1 MAAAAQAADAFA
13 ARSAADR
20 AGLLRA
26 LADALESQ
34 RETLV
39 PIADRETAL
48 GPARLNGEL
57 DRTAFQL
64 RGFATELERGAAHA
78 VVDDPAVAG
87 APPAGRPH
95 LTRVRVPV
103 GPVAM
108 FSASNF
114 PFAFSVL
121 GGDTASALAAGCP
134 VVVKAHPAHPELSRR
149 TARLARQV
157 VAAQGLPEGVFQFV
171 EGGSVATGVQLV
183 QAPAIAAVAFTGSF
197 KGGTALARVA
207 AERPRPIPFYSELGS
222 VNPLVALPAA
232 LQTRGAALAE
242 TLAGS
247 ICLGAGQF
255 CTSPGVIVVR
265 RDAPGDAFVQ
275 TLADKLQALAPHAML
290 SAGIRAHFDHGVSA
304 WKAHGKV
311 RPLVDG
317 TAAPGATPR
326 PFLAE
331 VQAVDFIADAALHE
345 EVFGSAALVVR
356 TGSARGDDRRA
367 ARRRRLP
374 HRHALGRGRRYGGQP
389 RAGARRHPGGG
400 PRALRRRAH
409 RGGRHGR
416 PAPWWPLPRQHRA
429 PLPRR
434 WATRRWIASCAPWR
448 CRMPL
453 GGWPLA
459 TAFPA
464 EVPGGGRRRPSWCA
478 PALPPLLRP
487 ASPGA
492 AAARSGFAGKRQ
504 CLRALVAVLQLPD
517 RGQRC
522 TQRRAHQGPVLTQR
536 LQLQGRLVLVCQLG
550 DEFMERGPVHL
561 QAQGEPAAGHGPS
574 ISLFCTAA

>member
-1 MAAAAQAADAFA
+1 MTTPDTLQSIDARTGQPHGDAWSASTPAAIDAAVAAAAQAADAFA

-48 GPARLNGEL
+48 GPVRLNGEL

-64 RGFATELERGAAHA
+64 RGFAAELERGAAHA
-78 VVDDPAVAG
+78 VVDDPAVPG

-134 VVVKAHPAHPELSRR
+134 VVVKAHPAHPDLSRQ
-149 TARLARQV
+149 TARIAQQV
-157 VAAQGLPEGVFQFV
+157 VTAQGLPGGIFQFV

-207 AERPRPIPFYSELGS
+207 AERPRPIPFYGELGS
-222 VNPLVALPAA
+222 VNPLIALPAA
-232 LQTRGAALAE
+232 LQAQGAALAE

-265 RDAPGDAFVQ
+265 RDASGDAFVQ
-275 TLADKLQALAPHAML
+275 ALADKLQALAPHAML
-290 SAGIRAHFDHGVSA
+290 SAGIRAHFDHGVGA
-304 WKAHGKV
+304 WRAHGKV

-331 VQAVDFIADAALHE
+331 VQAADFIADAALHE

-356 TGSARGDDRRA
+356 TGSAQETIDVLRAVGGSLTVTLWGADDD
-367 ARRRRLP
+367 
-374 HRHALGRGRRYGGQP
+374 
-389 RAGARRHPGGG
+389 
-400 PRALRRRAH
+400 
-409 RGGRHGR
+409 
-416 PAPWWPLPRQHRA
+416 
-429 PLPRR
+429 
-434 WATRRWIASCAPWR
+434 T
-448 CRMPL
+448 
-453 GGWPLA
+453 
-459 TAFPA
+459 
-464 EVPGGGRRRPSWCA
+464 EDN
-478 PALPPLLRP
+478 
-487 ASPGA
+487 
-492 AAARSGFAGKRQ
+492 
-504 CLRALVAVLQLPD
+504 RALVRTATQVAGRVLFAGVPTGVAV
-517 RGQRC
+517 
-522 TQRRAHQGPVLTQR
+522 
-536 LQLQGRLVLVCQLG
+536 
-550 DEFMERGPVHL
+550 
-561 QAQGEPAAGHGPS
+561 
-574 ISLFCTAA
+574 TAAQHHGGPYPASTAPFTTSVGYAAMDRFLRPVALQDAPRWLAARNGVPC